1 VRTLSLL
8 AFCFFFGI
16 SALGVF
22 LADRLV
28 RTRGQAF
35 TRSYTWHLALWNAH
49 ALVQIMQF
57 ILGTAFLP
65 PASWEPL
72 AFVTGPVVSLLLAAS
87 LYFLVLFAVQLA
99 GRRLPRMF
107 PFLYG
112 ALWSGLLL
120 VFALNAGGGPS
131 GPNRTFLVF
140 YNISFFVLK
149 TGVVFGVIG
158 YLLFAAR
165 NLDDVKEKRSLR
177 GLVWTYLAGFL
188 LFQMSVGGQVPLRL
202 LPGHDYFLA
211 LIQIGYHFPVLAA
224 LGFYAR
230 RRAAARAN
238 VLHPAAAPGGLLESG
253 LSPRETEIIGLVMR
267 GFSNKEVE
275 HVLFIS
281 VETVKKH
288 LSSIYRKLGVKN
300 RLQLSL
306 LIQKKP

>member
-16 SALGVF
+16 SSMGVF

-35 TRSYTWHLALWNAH
+35 ARSYTWHLALWNAH

-57 ILGTAFLP
+57 ILGTEFLP

-72 AFVTGPVVSLLLAAS
+72 AIVTGPVVSLLLAAS

-107 PFLYG
+107 PLLYG

-120 VFALNAGGGPS
+120 VFALNAGGGLS
-131 GPNRTFLVF
+131 GPNRTFLAF
-140 YNISFFVLK
+140 HNISFFVLK
-149 TGVVFGVIG
+149 TGTVLAVLG
-158 YLLFAAR
+158 YLLCAAR
-165 NLDDVKEKRSLR
+165 KLDDAKEKRSLR
-177 GLVWTYLAGFL
+177 AVVWTYLAGFL

-202 LPGHDYFLA
+202 LPAHDYFLA

-230 RRAAARAN
+230 RRAAARAGA
-238 VLHPAAAPGGLLESG
+238 LCPSAAPGGPLESG
-253 LSPRETEIIGLVMR
+253 LSPREAEITGLVMR
-267 GFSNKEVE
+267 GFSNKEIE
-275 HVLFIS
+275 HELFIS
-281 VETVKKH
+281 LETVKKH
-288 LSSIYRKLGVKN
+288 LSSIYRKLGVRN

-306 LIQKKP
+306 IMQKRP

>member
-1 VRTLSLL
+1 VRTLSRV
-8 AFCFFFGI
+8 AFLHYFGL
-16 SALGVF
+16 SGLGVF

-28 RTRGQAF
+28 RSRGQAF
-35 TRSYTWHLALWNAH
+35 IRSYTWHLGFWNAH

-57 ILGTAFLP
+57 ILGTEFLP
-65 PASWEPL
+65 PVSWEPL

-99 GRRLPRMF
+99 GRRLPRLF

-112 ALWSGLLL
+112 ALWSALLL
-120 VFALNAGGGPS
+120 VFVMSAGGGPGAPAS
-131 GPNRTFLVF
+131 ALLAF

-149 TGVVFGVIG
+149 TGTVLGVVS
-158 YLLFAAR
+158 YLLNAAR
-165 NLDDVKEKRSLR
+165 KLEDAKEKRSLR
-177 GLVWTYLAGFL
+177 VVAWAYLLGFL

-202 LPGHDYFLA
+202 LPAHDYFLA

-230 RRAAARAN
+230 RRAAARTGA
-238 VLHPAAAPGGLLESG
+238 LIPSAFPGRLLEIG
-253 LSPRETEIIGLVMR
+253 LSPRETEITGLVMR
-267 GFSNKEVE
+267 GLSNKEIE
-275 HVLFIS
+275 RELFVS
-281 VETVKKH
+281 LETVKKH

-306 LIQKKP
+306 FVQKKS